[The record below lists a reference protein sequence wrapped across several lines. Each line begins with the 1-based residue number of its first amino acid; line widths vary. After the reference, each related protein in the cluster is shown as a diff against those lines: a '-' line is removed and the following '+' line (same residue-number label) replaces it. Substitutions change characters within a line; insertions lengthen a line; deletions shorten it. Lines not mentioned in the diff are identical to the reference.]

1 MVDKSK
7 LSKHNDAFKFVM
19 VVIDILSKYA
29 WLESLKPKH
38 GLAIKNVLEH
48 ILSETIRLSE
58 FIQTDKRTEFFQRL
72 GEIVPRK

>member
-1 MVDKSK
+1 MSK

-38 GLAIKNVLEH
+38 GLVIKNVLEH

-72 GEIVPRK
+72 GEIVPSK